1 MIGNDVIDIRQS
13 RVESNWQ
20 RKGLREKLFTLD
32 EQQLIA
38 TSTNSEITLWLLWSM
53 KEAAYKIYHRQTNI
67 RQFMP
72 IKLVC
77 SLNSQNREM
86 VSGTVYCEGDVYYTQ
101 TLLCDEYIHSVAVT
115 SLHDFNR
122 VSEIENQ
129 GILKDK
135 YGIPYRIMPNQID
148 RQAVSISH
156 HGRYEKVVSLRPEY
170 TISI

>member
-20 RKGLREKLFTLD
+20 RKGLREKLFTLH

-38 TSTNSEITLWLLWSM
+38 TSKDSEITLWLLWSM
-53 KEAAYKIYHRQTNI
+53 KEAAYKIHHRQTKI
-67 RQFMP
+67 RQYIP

-77 SLNSQNREM
+77 SLHLHNSEM
-86 VSGTVYCEGDVYYTQ
+86 ACGKVYCEGTVYYTQ
-101 TLLCDEYIHSVAVT
+101 TTLSDSCIHSVAVT
-115 SLHDFNR
+115 AISDFSR

-129 GILKDK
+129 VILKDK
-135 YGIPYRIMPNQID
+135 YGIPYRINANQLD

-156 HGRYEKVVSLRPEY
+156 HGRYKKTVALTPHY